1 MSAPDFSAH
10 SASPKLLRGLAAYLD
25 CGDKRLELM
34 ISPVISEE
42 DREQSR
48 RAVTTPEEV
57 AEAYADLLF
66 EEARLSQAC
75 VVRHAVQCLAYL
87 LAANRLDLRFVL
99 MTKGQYHKKEWLIR
113 SGEDW
118 LAVHGSGN
126 ATTRG
131 LLVNGENM
139 TIDRPWAG
147 RLRICEPGP
156 KAAGAVGAAVGQQ
169 RAPLLAY
176 RVGASSAAGVAGDD
190 ALSGANR

>member
-1 MSAPDFSAH
+1 MSAPDFSSQCLAQV
-10 SASPKLLRGLAAYLD
+10 APGLAAYLD

-42 DREQSR
+42 DREQSSALSPLQR
-48 RAVTTPEEV
+48 RSRRLTPIS
-57 AEAYADLLF
+57 YL

-139 TIDRPWAG
+139 TI
-147 RLRICEPGP
+147 
-156 KAAGAVGAAVGQQ
+156 
-169 RAPLLAY
+169 
-176 RVGASSAAGVAGDD
+176 
-190 ALSGANR
+190 